1 MKGLFCVALPDFEK
15 SGNVEILDV
24 EFDPQYIEGVMA
36 EGRTY
41 WDKHIFPVLLSS
53 ALA

>member
-1 MKGLFCVALPDFEK
+1 MSLYRILKK

-36 EGRTY
+36 EARTY
-41 WDKHIFPVLLSS
+41 WDEHIFPVLLSS
-53 ALA
+53 AVA